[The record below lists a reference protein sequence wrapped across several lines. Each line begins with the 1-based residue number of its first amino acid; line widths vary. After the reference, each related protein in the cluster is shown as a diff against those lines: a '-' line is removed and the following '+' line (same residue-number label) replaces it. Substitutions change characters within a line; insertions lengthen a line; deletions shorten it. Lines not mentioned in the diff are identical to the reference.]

1 MDKHQEHIEE
11 EAESYFPISP
21 LMLFPDTHGKF
32 AVYLRQGEDYV
43 LYTRQGELFTEEH
56 RKRMH
61 TLGVAEV
68 FVRSGHKERYQR
80 YVMEHMGDF
89 LSGDDVPVHERAAI
103 FYDTSVGI
111 VKDAFSTR
119 LPKEFSRERFKAIEN
134 LVLESVKFLSR
145 KDALRAL
152 GRLITHDYKVY
163 RHSVNVFVFTVAV
176 MSAMDM
182 GQKVMVD
189 TGVGAMLHDI
199 GKQRIPR
206 EILDRGDKLTHAER
220 ERLNSHPVQG
230 VAMCAN
236 LPLSSEV
243 IGPILFHHE
252 RMDGKGFPTGLSYE
266 EIPLPVRV
274 VSAVNVYENLITGNP
289 SRPGMTPFQALKVL
303 SDEGKGAFDPDVVKR
318 LIMVLSGARI
328 VAG

>member
-1 MDKHQEHIEE
+1 MDKKAAPAVED
-11 EAESYFPISP
+11 AESFFPISP

-32 AVYLRQGEDYV
+32 AVYLRQGDDYV
-43 LYTRQGELFTEEH
+43 LYTRQGELFTDEH

-68 FVRSGHKERYQR
+68 YVRSGHRDRYQR

-89 LSGDDVPVHERAAI
+89 LSGEDIPVHERAAI
-103 FYDTSVGI
+103 FYDTSLGI
-111 VKDAFSTR
+111 VKETFTTR
-119 LPKEFSRERFKAIEN
+119 LPSEFSRERFKAIEN

-152 GRLITHDYKVY
+152 GRLITHDFKVY
-163 RHSVNVFVFTVAV
+163 HHSVNVFVFTVAV
-176 MSAMDM
+176 LASMDLDRL
-182 GQKVMVD
+182 VLVN

-199 GKQRIPR
+199 GKQRVPR
-206 EILDRGDKLTHAER
+206 EILDRGDKLTPGER
-220 ERLNSHPVQG
+220 DQLNSHPVQG
-230 VAMCAN
+230 VALCAN

-274 VSAVNVYENLITGNP
+274 VSAVDVYENLITGTP
-289 SRPGMTPFQALKVL
+289 TRQGMTPFQALKTL
-303 SDEGKGAFDPDVVKR
+303 SDDSKGAFDPEVVKR
-318 LIMVLSGARI
+318 LIMVLSGARM

>member
-1 MDKHQEHIEE
+1 MDKEPAPAVEE
-11 EAESYFPISP
+11 GESYFPISP

-32 AVYLRQGEDYV
+32 AVYLRQGDEYV

-89 LSGDDVPVHERAAI
+89 LSGEDVPVHERAAI
-103 FYDTSVGI
+103 FYDTSLGI
-111 VKDAFSTR
+111 VRDTFSTR
-119 LPKEFSRERFKAIEN
+119 LPREFSRERFKAIEN
-134 LVLESVKFLSR
+134 LVLESVRFLSR
-145 KDALRAL
+145 QDALQAL

-163 RHSVNVFVFTVAV
+163 HHSLNVFVFTVAV
-176 MSAMDM
+176 LAPMD
-182 GQKVMVD
+182 VARETMVN

-206 EILDRGDKLTHAER
+206 EILDRVDKLTPAER

-252 RMDGKGFPTGLSYE
+252 RMDGRGFPTGLSYE

-274 VSAVNVYENLITGNP
+274 VSAVNVYENLITGSP
-289 SRPGMTPFQALKVL
+289 ARQGMTPFQALKTL
-303 SDEGKGAFDPDVVKR
+303 SDESKGAFDPDVVKR
-318 LIMVLSGARI
+318 LIMVLSGAKI